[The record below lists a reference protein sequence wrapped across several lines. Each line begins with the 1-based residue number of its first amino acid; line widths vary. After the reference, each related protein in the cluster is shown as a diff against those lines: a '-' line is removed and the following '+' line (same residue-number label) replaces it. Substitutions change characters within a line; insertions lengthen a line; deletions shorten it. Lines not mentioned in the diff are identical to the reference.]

1 MNMAT
6 FLRHTANVFVAVTVV
21 KLLTADLKEEIRND
35 SASLREKAS
44 RLVQK
49 SPYRVAGLT
58 AAAAALTGFVLVRGR
73 AHRTIPT
80 RF

>member
-6 FLRHTANVFVAVTVV
+6 ILRHTANVFVAATVV
-21 KLLTADLKEEIRND
+21 KLLTADLKEEISHD
-35 SASLREKAS
+35 SASVREKAS

-49 SPYRVAGLT
+49 APYRAAGLT
-58 AAAAALTGFVLVRGR
+58 AAAAALTGFMVVRAR